1 MRLGHLTMWMRIPR
15 LFPGFFIHVIR
26 DLGPTESV
34 SLSLEG
40 SLVKGR
46 RSGLVLSECQIKL
59 GLFIENWDF
68 LSLGH
73 GLGVDLDVHSEGIL
87 KVVF

>member
-1 MRLGHLTMWMRIPR
+1 MLKVGFAQNLVNKGFCVMRLGHLTMWMRIPR
-15 LFPGFFIHVIR
+15 LVPGFFIHVIR

-46 RSGLVLSECQIKL
+46 RSGLVLSECLVKL
-59 GLFIENWDF
+59 GLFIEN
-68 LSLGH
+68 
-73 GLGVDLDVHSEGIL
+73 
-87 KVVF
+87 